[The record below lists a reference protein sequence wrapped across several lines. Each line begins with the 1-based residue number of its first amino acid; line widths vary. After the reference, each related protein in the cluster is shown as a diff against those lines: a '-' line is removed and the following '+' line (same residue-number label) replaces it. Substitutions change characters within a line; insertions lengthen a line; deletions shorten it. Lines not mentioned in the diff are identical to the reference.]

1 MQEKPLVSILMTAYN
16 REKYIAEAI
25 ESVMASTYQNWE
37 LIIVDDGSKDKTV
50 EIAKSYEAK
59 DKRIKVYINEKN
71 LGDYPNRNKAASY
84 ANGKYLKYVDA
95 DDMIYPYGLEQLVFY
110 MEEFPEAGYGLC
122 SLPQDKE
129 RIYPFLLTPGQAYRR
144 HYIEDKWLFHK
155 APLSS
160 IIRKEVFEAV
170 GGFSGKRMVGD
181 FEMWNI
187 LSRNYNVLL
196 MPAGI
201 VWYREHNDSEMQFA
215 RDNAVQMFQYF
226 LTEYEVLNSNACPLT
241 QKEKQIAIRK
251 ILKKQARNILFYIRK
266 KQFSTAR
273 MLYRMSNVKGRFLKA
288 LFYKENYMP
297 KQAN

>member
-1 MQEKPLVSILMTAYN
+1 MNSQPLVSILMTAYN
-16 REKYIAEAI
+16 RQKYIGEAI
-25 ESVMASTYQNWE
+25 ESVLNSTYKNWE
-37 LIIVDDGSKDKTV
+37 LIIVDDLSTDNTV
-50 EIAKSYEAK
+50 DIAMSYAQI
-59 DKRIKVYINEKN
+59 DSRIKVYVNEQN

-110 MEEFPEAGYGLC
+110 MEQFPQAAYGLC

-129 RIYPFLLTPGQAYRR
+129 RIYPFMLTPEQAYRR

-170 GGFSGKRMVGD
+170 GGFSGKPYLGD
-181 FEMWNI
+181 MEMWLK
-187 LSRNYNVLL
+187 LSKKYNVVL
-196 MPAGI
+196 MPHGI
-201 VWYREHNDSEMQFA
+201 VWHREHPDQQNTQNKTRPEIPFS
-215 RDNAVQMFQYF
+215 YF
-226 LTEYEVLNSNACPLT
+226 VLEYEALSAGDCPLPAEG
-241 QKEKQIAIRK
+241 KEMAIRK
-251 ILKKQARNILFYIRK
+251 ILKKQARNILFYTRK
-266 KQFSTAR
+266 RQFKTAR
-273 MLYRMSNVKGRFLKA
+273 KLYNMSNLKGRFIKA